1 MHLKH
6 KPLAHSKHS
15 ASPTGFTVL
24 TGCTG
29 HTGVS
34 GMEAGL
40 HAAQQSVFTCS
51 RSHWKQFCSRRWKS
65 SDPAE
70 NRVET
75 ITHPSLLWFYLEHW
89 KVSDADLCVMKYYVS
104 T

>member
-15 ASPTGFTVL
+15 TSPTGFTVL

-29 HTGVS
+29 HTGDG
-34 GMEAGL
+34 GMEAGGACSPAECVHL
-40 HAAQQSVFTCS
+40 QQ
-51 RSHWKQFCSRRWKS
+51 KS
-65 SDPAE
+65 LERTLLPALESPDPAE

-75 ITHPSLLWFYLEHW
+75 ITHPSLLWFYLELW
-89 KVSDADLCVMKYYVS
+89 KFLMLIYV
-104 T
+104 